1 MLRRGVGMMNA
12 YEEYTLYLIAVPAVI
27 MARLGIHFSGV
38 ERDSIKG
45 FLLYF
50 AFLVFFSLIFAMFVF
65 LIRYIRA

>member
-1 MLRRGVGMMNA
+1 MMTD
-12 YEEYTLYLIAVPAVI
+12 YEEYTLYLISVPAVI
-27 MARLGIHFSGV
+27 MARLGLYFSGV

-50 AFLVFFSLIFAMFVF
+50 VFLAIFLIIIAAFVF